1 VRVSL
6 VEQAVMR
13 PPEGMEGWRMFRVE
27 YGGHAE
33 RCLVEGVLWLP
44 GLVDPQIMEDALQVL
59 VSLDE
64 MGFDQSGDADG

>member
-1 VRVSL
+1 MRVSL
-6 VEQAVMR
+6 VEQAVLS
-13 PPEGMEGWRMFRVE
+13 PPKGMEGWRMFRVE

-59 VSLDE
+59 VSLQ
-64 MGFDQSGDADG
+64 GGDADD